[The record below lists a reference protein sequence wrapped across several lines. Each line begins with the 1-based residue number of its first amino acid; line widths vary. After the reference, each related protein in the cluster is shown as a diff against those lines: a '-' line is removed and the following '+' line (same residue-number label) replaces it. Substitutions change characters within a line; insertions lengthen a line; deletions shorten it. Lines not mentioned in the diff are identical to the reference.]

1 MADLLESMNRVR
13 YAGLDFNTHV
23 DELLS
28 RVQTKFVQDFN
39 DFAAS
44 SLGIMLIDLVAFGLD
59 TLSFYL
65 DRRATDTFLET
76 ARTRRS
82 VARLTRQLG
91 YKMRSAIASS
101 VTVQMSILDSF
112 AVPVTIPAG
121 FQFKGPNSLIFEAA
135 QQVVYNIGEVNV
147 IKDIPCYQGETFTET
162 FVSDGT
168 PNQVF
173 ELRRVQEDRYV
184 VGGSVKVT
192 VNGTPWTE
200 QEFLSFDQTDHYE
213 VGYNDDPPAIRFGDN
228 IAGNIP
234 TATASIVVTYV
245 VSSGRDGLVSR
256 DSIQSTQ
263 SPLVVLFQ
271 TLRTSVNNSEGSVGG
286 DNPETLD
293 EAKRNAPRVF
303 KTRLVA
309 VTREDYES
317 LGNSYADPL
326 AGRVAVAQ
334 AIAARSADDDLF
346 LKDRITEINTQ
357 FELLPGLVSAQI
369 GTPSDTIP
377 PATDPIPSSLT
388 LWQRLLYVLRFLTD
402 IQTNTTTASTT
413 LATADTALTN
423 ALNNGRTVRN
433 NGQEIQTNSVDAMT
447 RATTIQGT
455 ITAIPVASPDQLT
468 SGTKATLLDNANR
481 LIALVTSIQA
491 NALNV
496 VTEQNNET
504 TQINASKTSIATVG
518 PAPIPATS
526 YLGLLDAARA
536 LAQTTMGVASPTPT
550 AAFAQVKAVYDL
562 ICDPTAA
569 ANRLTIVRDNLQEIF
584 DHVDRFL
591 AADCKANLV
600 TVPILARDKGGF
612 YVSPSVSLI
621 QSLQNYLD
629 ARKEVTQT
637 VEVVSG
643 ANFLILPQIIVRV
656 AVRSGYSLEV
666 TQAAVVVV
674 LDNLLRGRRFGQ
686 SLYVS
691 DISEAILTLGGV
703 AFVNPTITGR
713 RLPTTTTVSPDKL
726 DGEGNLII
734 LSSEIITK
742 DTDPPS
748 GYTPITVNV
757 EAYTAI
763 T

>member
-1 MADLLESMNRVR
+1 MADLLESVNRVR

-44 SLGIMLIDLVAFGLD
+44 SLGIMLVDLVAFGLD

-101 VTVQMSILDSF
+101 ATVQMAILDNF
-112 AVPVTIPAG
+112 AVPVTIPQG

-147 IKDIPCYQGETFTET
+147 VKDIPCYQGETFTET

-200 QEFLSFDQTDHYE
+200 QEFITFDQTDHYE
-213 VGYNDDPPAIRFGDN
+213 VGYNDDPPALRFGDN
-228 IAGNIP
+228 VAGNIP

-256 DSIQSTQ
+256 DTIQDTQ
-263 SPLVVLFQ
+263 APLVVLFQ
-271 TLRTSVNNSEGSVGG
+271 TLRTSVNNADGSVGG
-286 DNPETLD
+286 DNPETVD

-317 LGNSYADPL
+317 LGNAYADPL

-346 LKDRITEINTQ
+346 LKDRIALINEQ
-357 FELLPGLVSAQI
+357 FVQLPGQVAAEI
-369 GTPSDTIP
+369 GTPADVIP
-377 PATDPIPSSLT
+377 GPTEPVPGVLT
-388 LWQRLLYVLRFLTD
+388 LWQRLLYVVRALTD
-402 IQTNTTTASTT
+402 VQTHTGAATTA
-413 LATADTALTN
+413 LGTADTALTT
-423 ALNNGRTVRN
+423 ALGYGRTVRN
-433 NGQEIQTNSVDAMT
+433 NGQEVQTNAVDALI

-455 ITAIPVASPDQLT
+455 VSAIPTGGSDTLT
-468 SGTKATLLDNANR
+468 VGTKAALLDNANR
-481 LIALVTSIQA
+481 LIALVTSMQA
-491 NALNV
+491 NALTV
-496 VTEQNNET
+496 VSEQNNET
-504 TQINASKTSIATVG
+504 TQINNSKTALASVG
-518 PAPIPATS
+518 LAPLSATS
-526 YLGLLDAARA
+526 YLGLLDAARV
-536 LAQTTMGVASPTPT
+536 LAQTMVGVATPSST
-550 AAFAQVKAVYDL
+550 GAFAAVESVYDL
-562 ICDPTAA
+562 VCDPTAA
-569 ANRLTIVRDNLQEIF
+569 ANRLTVVRENLQEIF
-584 DHVDRFL
+584 DHVDRML

-612 YVSPSVSLI
+612 YVSPTVSLI
-621 QSLQNYLD
+621 QSLQTYLD

-637 VEVVSG
+637 VEVVTG
-643 ANFLILPQIIVRV
+643 ANFLVLPQIVVRV
-656 AVRSGYSLEV
+656 AVRSGFSLDV

-674 LDNLLRGRRFGQ
+674 IDNLLRGRRFGQ
-686 SLYVS
+686 SLYLS
-691 DISEAILTLGGV
+691 DISDNILTLAGV
-703 AFVNPTITGR
+703 AFVNPEITGT
-713 RLPTTTTVSPDKL
+713 RLPSSTTVTTDKL
-726 DGEGNLII
+726 DPQGNLII
-734 LSSEIITK
+734 LDSEIITK

-757 EAYTAI
+757 EAYTSTA
-763 T
+763 

>member
-1 MADLLESMNRVR
+1 MADLLESVNRVK

-23 DELLS
+23 DEILS

-44 SLGIMLIDLVAFGLD
+44 SLGVMLVDLVAFGLD

-112 AVPVTIPAG
+112 AVPVTIAQG
-121 FQFKGPNSLIFEAA
+121 FQFRGPNDLIFEAA

-147 IKDIPCYQGETFTET
+147 VKDIPCYQGETFTET

-184 VGGSVKVT
+184 VGGSVRVT

-200 QEFLSFDQTDHYE
+200 QEFISFEQTDHFE
-213 VGYNDDPPAIRFGDN
+213 VGYNDDPTAVRFGDGV
-228 IAGNIP
+228 AGNIP
-234 TATASIVVTYV
+234 TAAASIVVTYV
-245 VSSGRDGLVSR
+245 VSSGRDGQVARS
-256 DSIQSTQ
+256 SIQDTAV
-263 SPLVVLFQ
+263 PLVVMFQ
-271 TLRTSVNNSEGSVGG
+271 TLRTSVNNADGSSGG

-303 KTRLVA
+303 KTRQVA

-317 LGNSYADPL
+317 LGNAYADPL

-334 AIAARSADDDLF
+334 AIAARSADDDLY
-346 LKDRITEINTQ
+346 LRDRITDIRLE
-357 FELLPGLVSAQI
+357 FETLPALVAAQI
-369 GTPSDTIP
+369 GTPADTIP
-377 PATDPIPSSLT
+377 AASEPLPASLT
-388 LWQRLLYVLRFLTD
+388 LWQRLLYVVRFLAD
-402 IQTNTTTASTT
+402 IQANSTATATT
-413 LATADTALTN
+413 LTTVDTALTS
-423 ALNNGRTVRN
+423 ALGNGRVVRN
-433 NGQEIQTNSVDAMT
+433 NGQEIQTNGVDAFT
-447 RATTIQGT
+447 RASSIQGT
-455 ITAIPVASPDQLT
+455 ITAIPTALSDQLT
-468 SGTKATLLDNANR
+468 AATKAALLDDANR
-481 LIALVTSIQA
+481 LVALVTSIQS

-496 VTEQNNET
+496 VTEQGNET
-504 TQINASKTSIATVG
+504 TQINAARASLATAGFTPV
-518 PAPIPATS
+518 AATS
-526 YLGLLDAARA
+526 YLGLLDAARVQ
-536 LAQTTMGVASPTPT
+536 AQSVVGTSAPT

-569 ANRLTIVRDNLQEIF
+569 SNRLTSVRTSLQLIY

-612 YVSPSVSLI
+612 YVAPTVSLI
-621 QSLQNYLD
+621 QSLQTYLD

-637 VEVVSG
+637 VQVTSG
-643 ANFLILPQIIVRV
+643 SNFLILPQIIVRV
-656 AVRSGYSLEV
+656 SVKPGYSLEV

-691 DISEAILTLGGV
+691 DVSDAILTLAGV
-703 AFVNPTITGR
+703 AFVNPVITGR
-713 RLPTTTTVSPDKL
+713 RVPPGSTVSTDKL
-726 DGEGNLII
+726 DPEGNMVI
-734 LSSEIITK
+734 SASEIITK
-742 DTDPPS
+742 DTDPPA

-757 EAYTAI
+757 EAYTG
-763 T
+763 TL